1 MPELPEIETIRRSLK
16 PRLLQRRVANVRVR
30 RASLRRR
37 VDPALAE
44 KLSGRRI
51 IRLRRRAKY
60 LICDLDDGQIWIF
73 HLGMSGRLLHFPPR
87 SYCRPDKHD
96 HVIVELDDASS
107 LVFRDPRRFG
117 LLAVGQ
123 PEEMAFLVQLGP
135 EPLANRGFDP
145 SYVRKLRSRTT
156 RSVKDVL
163 MDQRVVAGLGNIYA
177 NEALHIAGI
186 RPGRRMPRLS
196 HVECDSL
203 VAATRQVLR
212 EAIAAGGSSISD
224 FVDGT
229 GRVGRYQLNRRV
241 YDRSGEPCR
250 ACGVTIKRSDVGQ
263 RSSFYCPR
271 CQR

>member
-1 MPELPEIETIRRSLK
+1 MPELPEIETVKRSLR
-16 PRLLQRRVANVRVR
+16 PRLLRRRIARVQVR
-30 RASLRRR
+30 RSSLRRKI
-37 VDPALAE
+37 DPAFGERLE
-44 KLSGRRI
+44 GRRI
-51 IRLRRRAKY
+51 VKLRRRAKY
-60 LICDLDDGQIWIF
+60 LICDLDDGQVWIF
-73 HLGMSGRLLHFPPR
+73 HLGMSGRLLHFSPGTY
-87 SYCRPDKHD
+87 SQPDKHD
-96 HVIVELDDASS
+96 HVVVDLDDGSS

-117 LLAVGQ
+117 MLAVGQ
-123 PEEMAFLVQLGP
+123 PEEMAFLLQLGP
-135 EPLANRGFDP
+135 EPLASRGFDP
-145 SYVRKLRSRTT
+145 PYVRNLRRRTT

-196 HVECDSL
+196 RVECDSL

-229 GRVGRYQLNRRV
+229 GRVGRYQRNRRV

-250 ACGVTIKRSDVGQ
+250 ACGVAIKRSDVGQ
-263 RSSFYCPR
+263 RSSFYCPQ